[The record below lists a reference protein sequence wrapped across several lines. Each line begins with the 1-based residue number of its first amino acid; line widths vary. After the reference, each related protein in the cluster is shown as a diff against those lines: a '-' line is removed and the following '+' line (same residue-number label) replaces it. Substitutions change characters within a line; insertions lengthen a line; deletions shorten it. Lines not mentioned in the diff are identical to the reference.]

1 MVRGVARIH
10 DKILALNDSSA
21 LFLTDKQLHF
31 IVMGLLGM
39 GMLLLVYPLFI
50 ALSRHH
56 VLIIA
61 WIYVFTVLVMLS
73 FAIEIGQGIT
83 NTGNMDLN
91 DVISGLAGFMLLFF
105 IFAFVRL
112 NILGIWHFLFPG
124 RSCFPVKRILSGWP
138 VAGRSSEAEDTACL
152 QDRMSVQAVQCRE
165 QKCREY
171 ENAQIDQQTLCP
183 LGAPGKI
190 PGNTSAQQ
198 RLRHIHGK
206 ADPAQI

>member
-73 FAIEIGQGIT
+73 FAIEIGQGVSG
-83 NTGNMDLN
+83 TGAMEMEDI
-91 DVISGLAGFMLLFF
+91 VAGMAGFLAVFLVFALLR
-105 IFAFVRL
+105 A
-112 NILGIWHFLFPG
+112 IW
-124 RSCFPVKRILSGWP
+124 RAIW
-138 VAGRSSEAEDTACL
+138 
-152 QDRMSVQAVQCRE
+152 
-165 QKCREY
+165 
-171 ENAQIDQQTLCP
+171 
-183 LGAPGKI
+183 GK
-190 PGNTSAQQ
+190 N
-198 RLRHIHGK
+198 
-206 ADPAQI
+206 

>member
-1 MVRGVARIH
+1 MITIPKNGRKE
-10 DKILALNDSSA
+10 KIQP
-21 LFLTDKQLHF
+21 QLHF

-112 NILGIWHFLFPG
+112 IILGIWHFLFPG
-124 RSCFPVKRILSGWP
+124 R
-138 VAGRSSEAEDTACL
+138 
-152 QDRMSVQAVQCRE
+152 
-165 QKCREY
+165 
-171 ENAQIDQQTLCP
+171 
-183 LGAPGKI
+183 
-190 PGNTSAQQ
+190 
-198 RLRHIHGK
+198 
-206 ADPAQI
+206 

>member
-39 GMLLLVYPLFI
+39 GMLLLVYPL
-50 ALSRHH
+50 
-56 VLIIA
+56 
-61 WIYVFTVLVMLS
+61 
-73 FAIEIGQGIT
+73 T

-112 NILGIWHFLFPG
+112 IILGIWHFLFPG
-124 RSCFPVKRILSGWP
+124 R
-138 VAGRSSEAEDTACL
+138 
-152 QDRMSVQAVQCRE
+152 
-165 QKCREY
+165 
-171 ENAQIDQQTLCP
+171 
-183 LGAPGKI
+183 
-190 PGNTSAQQ
+190 
-198 RLRHIHGK
+198 
-206 ADPAQI
+206 